1 MDAFVG
7 HERPPHRLV
16 EQRVDVAGAADPGR
30 HVGAGE
36 DRDDA
41 GQRER
46 VGELDRADHRVGDG
60 RPDVREKERVG
71 ELDVFDVRA
80 ADSEHPRVLDSQD
93 PVAQNAA
100 HPSTTSCGRHLLR
113 ARGFGSAR

>member
-1 MDAFVG
+1 MTG
-7 HERPPHRLV
+7 T
-16 EQRVDVAGAADPGR
+16 ADPGG

-36 DRDDA
+36 DGDDA
-41 GQRER
+41 RQRER
-46 VGELDRADHRVGDG
+46 FGEVDRADHRVGDG
-60 RPDVREKERVG
+60 RPYVGENERAG

-80 ADSEHPRVLDSQD
+80 ADREHPRVLDSQD